1 MANKN
6 SFYHK
11 HMAANLTGQLGY
23 CTFRFD
29 FVGNGEVCVC
39 LCCEGREIL

>member
-29 FVGNGEVCVC
+29 FVGNGEVC
-39 LCCEGREIL
+39 LFML